1 MSDKSKYL
9 SSTGFTDLLFNVVVG
24 LAFLFILAFILMN
37 PVAKTKDV
45 ESKSDFL
52 IQLTWTDTSGDDID
66 LWVRD
71 PRGNLVSFR
80 NRGAGLM
87 HLDRDDLGLS
97 NDRILKSDGKYEYII
112 RNKEIVSLRGIVP
125 GKYLVN
131 VHVYNKKPDAQHKMG
146 PSDIEVVLIKLNP
159 YQEVAYA
166 AFVATKRGQEFTAFH
181 FTLNSDGD
189 VTEVD
194 SEAEGIIGKGN
205 AYYIQPA
212 TEGDGPD
219 TSGLGGSSSGQVPNF
234 VVPESYRRFFQ
245 GDGRGQQ

>member
-66 LWVRD
+66 LWVKD
-71 PRGNLVSFR
+71 PLGNLVSFR
-80 NRGAGLM
+80 NRGGGLM

-112 RNKEIVSLRGIVP
+112 RNKEIVSLRGIIP

-146 PSDIEVVLIKLNP
+146 PSDIRVVLIKLNP
-159 YQEVAYA
+159 YKEVAYA
-166 AFVATKRGQEFTAFH
+166 EFVGDQRGQEFTAFH
-181 FTLNSDGD
+181 FTLD
-189 VTEVD
+189 
-194 SEAEGIIGKGN
+194 AEGKVIRLSSEREAMIGAKSVYGVEN
-205 AYYIQPA
+205 QTNELDIQS
-212 TEGDGPD
+212 DQ
-219 TSGLGGSSSGQVPNF
+219 SSSGMTIEEAQRWVH
-234 VVPESYRRFFQ
+234 
-245 GDGRGQQ
+245 GAGH

>member
-1 MSDKSKYL
+1 MSNKSKYL

-52 IQLTWTDTSGDDID
+52 IQLTWTNTSGDDID

-71 PRGNLVSFR
+71 PIGNIVSFR

-112 RNKEIVSLRGIVP
+112 RNKEIVSLRGIIP

-146 PSDIEVVLIKLNP
+146 PSDIHVLLIKLNP
-159 YQEVAYA
+159 YQEVASA
-166 AFVATKRGQEFTAFH
+166 DFIASQRGHEFTAFH

-189 VTEVD
+189 VTEISSK
-194 SEAEGIIGKGN
+194 SERIIGTGN

-212 TEGDGPD
+212 TEGDGPETTG
-219 TSGLGGSSSGQVPNF
+219 TSAGQVPNF
-234 VVPESYRRFFQ
+234 VVPESYRRFFT
-245 GDGRGQQ
+245 GDGQQ

>member
-9 SSTGFTDLLFNVVVG
+9 SSTGFTDLLFNIVVG

-45 ESKSDFL
+45 ESKSDFI

-66 LWVRD
+66 LWVKD
-71 PRGNLVSFR
+71 PLGNIVSFR

-112 RNKEIVSLRGIVP
+112 RNKEIVSLRGIIP
-125 GKYLVN
+125 GTYLVN

-146 PSDIEVVLIKLNP
+146 PSDIRVVLIKLNP
-159 YQEVAYA
+159 YKEVAYA
-166 AFVATKRGQEFTAFH
+166 EFVGDQRGQEFTAFH
-181 FTLNSDGD
+181 FTLNRNGD

-194 SEAEGIIGKGN
+194 STVEGIIGNN
-205 AYYIQPA
+205 AYYIEPS
-212 TEGDGPD
+212 TSGDGPD
-219 TSGLGGSSSGQVPNF
+219 TTGSAGQVPIF
-234 VVPESYRRFFQ
+234 TVPESYRRFFS
-245 GDGRGQQ
+245 GDGGGQQ

>member
-37 PVAKTKDV
+37 PIAKTKDV
-45 ESKSDFL
+45 ESKSDFI

-71 PRGNLVSFR
+71 PLRNLVSFR

-97 NDRILKSDGKYEYII
+97 NDRIIKADGQYEYII
-112 RNKEIVSLRGIVP
+112 RNKEIVSLRGIIP

-131 VHVYNKKPDAQHKMG
+131 VHVYNKKPDAEHKMG
-146 PSDIEVVLIKLNP
+146 PSDIQVVLIKLNP
-159 YQEVAYA
+159 YKEVAYA
-166 AFVATKRGQEFTAFH
+166 EFVGDQRGQEFTAFH
-181 FTLNSDGD
+181 FTLNSNGD
-189 VTEVD
+189 VIEVD
-194 SEAEGIIGKGN
+194 STVEGIIGSGN
-205 AYYIQPA
+205 AYYIEPA
-212 TEGDGPD
+212 HVGDGPD
-219 TSGLGGSSSGQVPNF
+219 TTGSSAQVPNF

-245 GDGRGQQ
+245 GDGIGGQ